1 MPQAK
6 DYVEEVSQALSIAI
20 FPWRETAVLA
30 HAAEPVKR
38 LKAEPP
44 ALRLEAAVLALEGIP
59 LAMSMPQQVGLRA
72 LAGQLLQ
79 MNDLPLTPAIGRNIV
94 ALATGKRQQYP
105 HKAILKAVATL
116 PLDEDLR
123 HSLVALRE
131 SIDLWHGKSAM
142 EDLHERIDE
151 VLHGKAAPAP
161 VAPAGPWTQKVFAA
175 TAGQAHWQELFLF
188 ARGLTQSTASKKW
201 LAEGAQWVDR
211 IGREKFRQSAQEWL
225 ALGPMP
231 ETPGVQVPEEE
242 ADYQKGFLWV
252 IGASGD
258 VTLCQALGDFAEAC
272 LKKIP
277 QIGAVS
283 QRVGNACVN
292 VLAMMP
298 GLAAVSE
305 LSRLAVRVKYDVAQR
320 LIEKALAEAA
330 LANGVSRDDLEAM
343 SVPATLPPAEGSKD
357 KKAQK
362 DYQTL
367 LATQRMRL
375 EGLLGSE
382 GFVAAHNW
390 REWYLDHVVVGDFA
404 RRLIWETGGQTA
416 IWQEGKMVDWAGQ
429 TVEIP
434 AEAQL
439 RLWHPIRSDVQ
450 TVMSWR
456 CWLEDHGIRQPFKQ
470 AHREVYLLT
479 EAERATGNHSHRF
492 AAHVIRQH
500 QFAALAREQGWDFQL
515 MGAWDSH
522 NNPRLE
528 IPRFGLAAEWD
539 VDFPANEQNVSA
551 HRIYMLIHTGA
562 LRFYR
567 AGSQEALALDTIP
580 PLVLSET
587 LRDLD
592 LFTSVCSIGTDP
604 LWGQNNPGGPF
615 QAYWDDFAYGERS
628 SGIAERKAVL
638 ERLLPKIGLGA
649 QCRLEGHFLWVQGT
663 RGQYRIHLGSANV
676 QMEPGS
682 RHLCIVQGPGD
693 SAAALQ
699 LPFDG
704 DRVLSMI
711 LSKAILLVNDAKIK
725 DQTILK
731 QLR

>member
-1 MPQAK
+1 MSQAK
-6 DYVEEVSQALSIAI
+6 QYVEEVSKALSIPI
-20 FPWRETAVLA
+20 FQWRETAVLA
-30 HAAEPVKR
+30 YAAEPVKR

-59 LAMSMPQQVGLRA
+59 LAMSMPEQVGLRA

-79 MNDLPLTPAIGRNIV
+79 MNDLPLTPAIARNIV
-94 ALATGKRQQYP
+94 ELATAKYQQYP
-105 HKAILKAVATL
+105 HKAILKAVSTL
-116 PLDEDLR
+116 PLDEELKS
-123 HSLVALRE
+123 SLLALRE
-131 SIDLWHGKSAM
+131 SIDLWHGKSTM

-161 VAPAGPWTQKVFAA
+161 VAPAGPWTSRVFAA
-175 TAGQAHWQELFLF
+175 TAGQPIWPELFLF

-201 LAEGAQWVDR
+201 LAQAAEWVDR
-211 IGREKFRQSAQEWL
+211 LGRDEFRRCAQQWL

-231 ETPGVQVPEEE
+231 ETPGQQVPEDE

-252 IGASGD
+252 IGATGD
-258 VTLCQALGDFAEAC
+258 TSLSKDLGDFAEAC

-292 VLAMMP
+292 VLAIMP
-298 GLAAVSE
+298 GLSAVSE

-330 LANGVSRDDLEAM
+330 LANGVSRDDLQAM
-343 SVPATLPPAEGSKD
+343 SVPSTLPPAEGTKD
-357 KKAQK
+357 KKAHK
-362 DYQTL
+362 EYQTL
-367 LATQRMRL
+367 LTTQRLRL

-382 GFVAAHNW
+382 AYTDAQNW
-390 REWYLDHVVVGDFA
+390 HHWYLDHVVLGEFA
-404 RRLIWETGGQTA
+404 KRLIWEIGDKSA
-416 IWQEGKMVDWAGQ
+416 IWHETNMVDWAGQ
-429 TVEIP
+429 PVEIP
-434 AEAQL
+434 ANAPI
-439 RLWHPIRSDVQ
+439 RLWHPIRADLQ

-456 CWLEDHGIRQPFKQ
+456 CWLEDHHIQQPFKQ

-479 EAERATGNHSHRF
+479 EAERATHDISNRF

-500 QFAALAREQGWDFQL
+500 QFAALAREQGWDFKL

-522 NNPRLE
+522 NNPQRD
-528 IPRFGLAAEWD
+528 IPRFGLSAEWE
-539 VDFPANEQNVSA
+539 VDFPHNEQNVSA
-551 HRIYMLIHTGA
+551 HMVYMLIHTGS
-562 LRFYR
+562 LRFYKS
-567 AGSQEALALDTIP
+567 GSREALSLESIP

-615 QAYWDDFAYGERS
+615 QAYWEDFAYGERS
-628 SGIAERKAVL
+628 SGIAERKAIL
-638 ERLLPKIGLGA
+638 ERLLPKLAIGPK
-649 QCRLEGHFLWVQGT
+649 CRLEGHFLWVQGT
-663 RGQYRIHLGSANV
+663 RGEYRIHLGSANV
-676 QMEPGS
+676 QKEPGS

-693 SAAALQ
+693 SAAPLQ

-704 DRVLSMI
+704 DHVLSMI
-711 LSKAILLVNDAKIK
+711 LSKALLLANDAKIK
-725 DQTILK
+725 DATILK
-731 QLR
+731 QLA